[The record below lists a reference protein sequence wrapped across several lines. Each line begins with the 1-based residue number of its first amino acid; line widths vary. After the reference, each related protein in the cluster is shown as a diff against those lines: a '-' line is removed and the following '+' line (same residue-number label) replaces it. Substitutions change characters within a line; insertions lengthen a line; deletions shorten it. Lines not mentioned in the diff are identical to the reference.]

1 MNLIVCASPLQVL
14 IAEKIIDEHPNEMFY
29 GIMMISNTNSKYNYY
44 YERLKKKCKK
54 GGRRVYISEM
64 AKKKSKVGYYIYYIY
79 IIFITRI
86 ILFFYKKKIKN
97 VFTSSL
103 CIEILFMQI
112 ILSKI
117 PSTTKLYTF
126 DDGIANAYGYIASG
140 IEPINHPLLKKL
152 IGNNLTINKVL
163 EKITAHYTIYPD
175 KKNIIENIIPISL
188 LPSNTKQTDKYH
200 NNVSFFLG
208 EPIYEILEGGKE
220 EYIEIIKCLIKE
232 YNIQYYFPHP
242 REDFVIDG
250 ITYIHTHLVFEDY
263 IMSNF
268 RDNKIQLYTFYSTAA
283 YNLITLNNIEIISFR
298 FKEASEHKIYELFN
312 QSNVKTFQL

>member
-29 GIMMISNTNSKYNYY
+29 GIMMMSNTNSKYNYY

-175 KKNIIENIIPISL
+175 KKNIIENII
-188 LPSNTKQTDKYH
+188 
-200 NNVSFFLG
+200 
-208 EPIYEILEGGKE
+208 LE
-220 EYIEIIKCLIKE
+220 
-232 YNIQYYFPHP
+232 
-242 REDFVIDG
+242 VI
-250 ITYIHTHLVFEDY
+250 
-263 IMSNF
+263 
-268 RDNKIQLYTFYSTAA
+268 
-283 YNLITLNNIEIISFR
+283 
-298 FKEASEHKIYELFN
+298 
-312 QSNVKTFQL
+312 